1 MLFWRKTMNTQI
13 LHSSHHFHNVHLPIS
28 KKTREVL
35 KITGAIFFLYLV
47 LAFSTPI
54 LARILVEA
62 TSLIG

>member
-1 MLFWRKTMNTQI
+1 MNTQI
-13 LHSSHHFHNVHLPIS
+13 LHSSHHFHNAHVPVLN
-28 KKTREVL
+28 KTREVL

-62 TSLIG
+62 TRLFG